1 MLFRIP
7 FEIQGLY
14 LLLYSL
20 LVIFFNG
27 IYLSMIESI
36 SSKKLLKDLLA
47 SLVSIVASQSI
58 DKISSRKFSLS

>member
-27 IYLSMIESI
+27 IYLSTIESI

-58 DKISSRKFSLS
+58 DKISSRKFSLL